1 MAATLKATINFF
13 KMIGPELFLEYRNTN
28 VITYGGLSGLTST
41 VSVVGVAAGGSGDLL
56 PVSLR
61 PISSTTVS

>member
-1 MAATLKATINFF
+1 
-13 KMIGPELFLEYRNTN
+13 MIGPELFLEYRNTN